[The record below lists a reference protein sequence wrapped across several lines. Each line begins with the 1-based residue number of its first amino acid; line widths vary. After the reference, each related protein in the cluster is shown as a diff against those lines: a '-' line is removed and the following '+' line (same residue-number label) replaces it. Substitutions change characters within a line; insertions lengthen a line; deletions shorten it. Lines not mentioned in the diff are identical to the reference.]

1 MFNIFRKSLVDILPQ
16 VRGKYQKNV
25 SLSKHTWFGVG
36 GPAEIMYHPADA
48 EDLCR
53 FIKEKPYNLPVC
65 LIGGGSNLLIR
76 DGGVPGVV
84 IKLDSPAFRRITVD
98 GDQITCGAGV
108 KNSELKKIML
118 EKGLGGLEFLCSIP
132 GVIGGSVK
140 TNAGCFGHEV
150 KEFITSATIF
160 DRQGHR
166 QTISVDDLHLSY
178 RHSRFP
184 ADWIITSISFR
195 VQPDSPQHILE
206 IITDQKNRRLK
217 SQPHNART
225 AGSTFKNPEGHKAWK
240 LIKQS
245 GCDHLSCGGAQVSD
259 IHCNF
264 LINNGSATAAD
275 IESLGEQIIK
285 QVQAHTSVTLEWEV
299 NRIGTK
305 L

>member
-1 MFNIFRKSLVDILPQ
+1 MSQADLLSRLPSVQ
-16 VRGKYQKNV
+16 GTYKPHEP
-25 SLSKHTWFGVG
+25 LSRHTWFAVG
-36 GPAEIMYHPADA
+36 GPAEVMFIPQD
-48 EDLCR
+48 EDDLSHFLQQCPSDIPL
-53 FIKEKPYNLPVC
+53 FT
-65 LIGGGSNLLIR
+65 IGGGSNLLVR
-76 DGGVPGVV
+76 DGGLDGVT
-84 IKLDSPAFRRITVD
+84 IKLDSPAFKSYHLQDNIL
-98 GDQITCGAGV
+98 TCGCGLR
-108 KNSELKKIML
+108 NIELQKIML
-118 EKGLGGLEFLCSIP
+118 KHSIGGLEFLSGIP
-132 GVIGGSVK
+132 GCIGGSVK

-217 SQPHNART
+217 YQPHNART
-225 AGSTFKNPEGHKAWK
+225 AGSTFKNPEGHKAWE

-299 NRIGTK
+299 NRIGKK

>member
-108 KNSELKKIML
+108 KNSELKKSGKETVIVRLRNKFMPYFKDTKYYSVFNILTGQL
-118 EKGLGGLEFLCSIP
+118 EDDKIDINSI
-132 GVIGGSVK
+132 
-140 TNAGCFGHEV
+140 
-150 KEFITSATIF
+150 
-160 DRQGHR
+160 DRMVNDVAAFSNFAK
-166 QTISVDDLHLSY
+166 IYSNSLKLDDMD
-178 RHSRFP
+178 R
-184 ADWIITSISFR
+184 DT
-195 VQPDSPQHILE
+195 E
-206 IITDQKNRRLK
+206 
-217 SQPHNART
+217 
-225 AGSTFKNPEGHKAWK
+225 E
-240 LIKQS
+240 
-245 GCDHLSCGGAQVSD
+245 
-259 IHCNF
+259 
-264 LINNGSATAAD
+264 
-275 IESLGEQIIK
+275 
-285 QVQAHTSVTLEWEV
+285 
-299 NRIGTK
+299 
-305 L
+305 